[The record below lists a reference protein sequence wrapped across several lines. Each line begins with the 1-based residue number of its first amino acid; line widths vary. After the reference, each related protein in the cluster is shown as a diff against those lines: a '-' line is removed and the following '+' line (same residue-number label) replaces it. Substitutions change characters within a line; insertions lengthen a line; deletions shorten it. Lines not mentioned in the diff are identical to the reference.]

1 MPHRVVPSAR
11 KQPDHAGPVSSIP
24 ACENGALKE
33 LQPRFLE
40 SCSETSNKIGPA
52 CSGPIVRTRL
62 RELALL
68 LLRSRLLLCG
78 RFLLCCVL
86 HRLIL
91 PFDHNHDF
99 APLMRERD
107 LCSLYSSSRL
117 KSREKCEPQA
127 RSRSRGFLGA
137 V

>member
-1 MPHRVVPSAR
+1 MPHRVVPPGR

-40 SCSETSNKIGPA
+40 SCSETPNKIGPD

-68 LLRSRLLLCG
+68 LLRSSLLLGG

-91 PFDHNHDF
+91 PLITITISRRSCES
-99 APLMRERD
+99 AI
-107 LCSLYSSSRL
+107 CVLYNGSSRL
-117 KSREKCEPQA
+117 KSR
-127 RSRSRGFLGA
+127 
-137 V
+137 